1 MVIPL
6 KLFLFAKIVNKYS
19 IFHLKFLRN
28 DSSAF
33 IFAGRTN
40 KHQPFNEPS
49 SEMPKLLNV
58 SKLAMIRDW
67 SKSIGGGRG
76 GPEHLEIWLIKN
88 T

>member
-33 IFAGRTN
+33 IFVGRIN

-58 SKLAMIRDW
+58 SKRAMIMVLGRHFKRTPGW
-67 SKSIGGGRG
+67 IENSSIGLR
-76 GPEHLEIWLIKN
+76 P
-88 T
+88 